1 MSTMALS
8 DVPQVRREF
17 LIDVMFAENYEL
29 GHLDDLGPS
38 VKNPVVERLLPSLL
52 HVKAV
57 AILDHAIRSWCDHK
71 GLVIPKKPYGTD
83 LKGRIDYLVDNAFLS
98 DRSSLHAIRGTRNI
112 VAHEPADAVDWRQLD
127 SDVKAIHVALKELG
141 LVGEFPKW
149 EISSERS
156 AAQDPWVPNALCTF
170 DYRIAIKDGEKLV
183 AEITWSKHL
192 MRDGA

>member
-149 EISSERS
+149 EICLSVRPRKTPGFQMRS
-156 AAQDPWVPNALCTF
+156 APSTIVSLSRTG
-170 DYRIAIKDGEKLV
+170 RS
-183 AEITWSKHL
+183 WS
-192 MRDGA
+192 RRSRGQNT

>member
-8 DVPQVRREF
+8 DVPQVWREF

-52 HVKAV
+52 HIKAV
-57 AILDHAIRSWCDHK
+57 AILDHAISSWCDDK
-71 GLVIPKKPYGTD
+71 GLVIPKKPYGPD
-83 LKGRIDYLVDNAFLS
+83 LKGRIDYLVDNAFLF

-170 DYRIAIKDGEKLV
+170 DYRITIKYEEKLV

>member
-17 LIDVMFAENYEL
+17 LIDAMFAENYEL

-127 SDVKAIHVALKELG
+127 SDVKAIYVALKELG
-141 LVGEFPKW
+141 LVGEFPK
-149 EISSERS
+149 
-156 AAQDPWVPNALCTF
+156 
-170 DYRIAIKDGEKLV
+170 
-183 AEITWSKHL
+183 
-192 MRDGA
+192 